1 MPGMFLRQLLA
12 LRSFARA
19 TIAALLTS
27 VLTAL
32 GNAGPIEPREGL
44 HVAHHFSFH
53 FSHHDWELACDNT
66 RTCRAA
72 GYQADDA
79 VLAVSLLLTRV
90 AGPGAPVQARVALGE
105 YDAEAQAAASRAQ
118 GPGRL
123 VLWVDGR
130 ALGALGW
137 TTDQA
142 DKADKADA
150 AGPGPGHFALSTPQL
165 QAVRKA
171 LLRPKARIEF
181 RHGGQ
186 VWRLSDRGA
195 SAVLLK
201 MDEAQGRIGT
211 PGALARPGVG
221 VSARPE
227 GQALPPLPVPVLRA
241 ARVSAQGTTST
252 PPPGLSREAVAALRQ
267 ALLQQVDHDAFPPDS
282 EEGQLRFAP
291 LSGGQWLA
299 STLCWRGAYNEGHC
313 MWVVNARPPHQPRL
327 VTDQASGYKAGVI
340 TAFQKG
346 RGLADCVSEEA
357 WVWDGRAFARSRASG
372 SGQCKLI
379 SPGGA
384 WALPTWVV
392 KVLGP

>member
-1 MPGMFLRQLLA
+1 MHGMNLHFAPAWRGPA
-12 LRSFARA
+12 LRACWAVAASLA
-19 TIAALLTS
+19 TTAIAW
-27 VLTAL
+27 
-32 GNAGPIEPREGL
+32 AGAQPADGL
-44 HVAHHFSFH
+44 HFT
-53 FSHHDWELACDNT
+53 HHDWELACDNT

-79 VLAVSLLLTRV
+79 ALGVSLLLTRV

-105 YDAEAQAAASRAQ
+105 YDAQAEAAASRAQ

-130 ALGALGW
+130 ALGTLAWPVAQGGPPGQQG
-137 TTDQA
+137 QA
-142 DKADKADA
+142 AQNAPA
-150 AGPGPGHFALSTPQL
+150 GTAGPSHFGLNAAQL
-165 QAVRKA
+165 QAVLAA
-171 LLRPKARIEF
+171 LLQPKARIEF

-186 VWRLSDRGA
+186 VWRLSHRGA

-221 VSARPE
+221 VGARSE
-227 GQALPPLPVPVLRA
+227 SQALPPLPVPVLRA
-241 ARVSAQGTTST
+241 VRVPAQGTTST
-252 PPPGLSREAVAALRQ
+252 PPPGLGRQALTALRQ

-282 EEGQLRFAP
+282 EEGQLLFAP
-291 LSGGQWLA
+291 LSGGQWLV

-313 MWVVNARPPHQPRL
+313 MWVVNARPPHQARL
-327 VTDQASGYKAGVI
+327 VTDQASSYEAGVI

-346 RGLADCVSEEA
+346 RGLADCVSDEA
-357 WVWDGRAFARSRASG
+357 WVWDGRAFARSGASG

-379 SPGGA
+379 SPGGP

-392 KVLGP
+392 KVVEP